1 MHIRVHGGTPGMIK
15 KKENLK
21 RRYEIHQ
28 RAEERWESFALLR
41 KMWDRSVY
49 SSSSQPYDPLKWSNI
64 LLVTPYQG
72 LGCQCGL
79 EREFSIII
87 WRCLTCLK
95 GWKYP
100 ILHKK
105 NPTIIIEKLGKIN
118 STLCYR
124 NFKCISVPL
133 RSPDPRVGKCA
144 GAISRTYYCCF
155 HFGRTVGHGGSEVSS
170 ALDKGHI
177 NFLTR

>member
-1 MHIRVHGGTPGMIK
+1 MDIRVHGGTPGMIK

-105 NPTIIIEKLGKIN
+105 KPTIIIEKLGKIN

-124 NFKCISVPL
+124 NFFLSYPFNHLVTLQMYLGTPQESWPPGWQMS
-133 RSPDPRVGKCA
+133 RS
-144 GAISRTYYCCF
+144 
-155 HFGRTVGHGGSEVSS
+155 
-170 ALDKGHI
+170 
-177 NFLTR
+177 N